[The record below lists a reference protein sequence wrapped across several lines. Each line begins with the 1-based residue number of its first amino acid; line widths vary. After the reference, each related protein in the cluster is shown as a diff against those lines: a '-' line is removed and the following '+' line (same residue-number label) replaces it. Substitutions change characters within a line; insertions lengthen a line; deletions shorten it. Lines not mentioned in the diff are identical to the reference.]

1 MTIISIVIPVYN
13 SAPIVGRTLDRVVA
27 ACEAMGESFEVIA
40 VDDASRDGSRHV
52 LEEAAR
58 RHRAIRVIGL
68 DANAGQHAAL
78 LVGLRASTGDIV
90 VCMDDDMQH
99 IPEAIPRLVERLRAG
114 HDAVFA
120 RFAHSSHAWW
130 RQGGSLLMRAIDRGV
145 FGAPSELVVSSFR
158 AMRRDVVDR
167 VCAYRGTSP
176 YVRGQILRASRT
188 PANVDVEHAGR
199 AGASSYTPIALMGV
213 TVRVLLEWSAIPAW
227 CCLAAGMAFL
237 AAAAGWHRL
246 VEPAIGG
253 LAMPLSLHGS
263 ALVGLGA
270 AGLAGRR
277 RQERRAAAL
286 HAPGDRAQ
294 SHR

>member
-1 MTIISIVIPVYN
+1 VTIVSIVIPVYN
-13 SAPIVGRTLDRVVA
+13 SASIVGQTLNRVVA
-27 ACEAMGESFEVIA
+27 ACEAMGETFEVLV
-40 VDDASRDGSRHV
+40 VDDASRDGSLRV
-52 LEEAAR
+52 LEAAAR

-78 LVGLRASTGDIV
+78 LVGLRACSGEIV

-99 IPEAIPRLVERLRAG
+99 APEAIPRLVERIRAG

-120 RFAHSSHAWW
+120 RFERPRHAWW

-145 FGAPSELVVSSFR
+145 FGAPSGLAVSSFR

-176 YVRGQILRASRT
+176 FVRGQILRASRT

-199 AGASSYTPIALMGV
+199 ASASSYTPMALIGV
-213 TVRVLLEWSAIPAW
+213 TMRVLLEWSAVPAW
-227 CCLAAGMAFL
+227 CCLTVGMVFL
-237 AAAAGWHRL
+237 AAAAGWYRL
-246 VEPAIGG
+246 ADPPISG
-253 LAMPLSLHGS
+253 LMVLLSLHGS
-263 ALVGLGA
+263 ALVGLGV

-277 RQERRAAAL
+277 RQERRAAAF
-286 HAPGDRAQ
+286 HAQGNRAQ